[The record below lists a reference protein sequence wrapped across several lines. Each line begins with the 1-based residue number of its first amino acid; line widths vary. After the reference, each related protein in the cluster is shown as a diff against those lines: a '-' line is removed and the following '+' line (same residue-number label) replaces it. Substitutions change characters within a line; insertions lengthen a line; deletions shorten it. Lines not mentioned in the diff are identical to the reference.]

1 MNFWQSDMRRGIFG
15 GTFDPVHYGHLIL
28 AETCR
33 DTCQLD
39 EVIWLPTFLSPFK
52 SGSQPTDARHRLAM
66 IDLAI
71 AGVAEFRIDPREINR
86 KQVCYT
92 VETLTE
98 MKAEFPEDELFF
110 LIGAD
115 SLRDLPSW
123 KDPERIVSL
132 ATIVAVNRQAGQ
144 LSTVQLDFEA
154 LPESIRVRVQVVNM
168 PEIGISATDLRQRVE
183 SKSSIRF
190 LTPRPV
196 ERYIA
201 ENNLYHASQ

>member
-1 MNFWQSDMRRGIFG
+1 MRRGIFG

-33 DTCQLD
+33 DTCLLD
-39 EVIWLPTFLSPFK
+39 EVIWLPTFQSPFK

-86 KQVCYT
+86 KQVSYT

-123 KDPERIVSL
+123 KEPERIVSL

-144 LSTVQLDFEA
+144 LGRIQSDFEA
-154 LPESIRVRVQVVNM
+154 LPESIRERVQIVNM
-168 PEIGISATDLRQRVE
+168 PEIGISATDLRERVE
-183 SKSSIRF
+183 AKSSIRF

-201 ENNLYHASQ
+201 ENNLYRESQ